1 MTERTGPRL
10 PQVRG
15 GRAGEG
21 HEGVPSQLG
30 VIRVSGVGDVGH
42 LARERVLTMPRA
54 RRLAST
60 VVVAALAVTGL
71 AACNR
76 APSVAAYI
84 GNAKAVTEDQVQR
97 VYNDAQAKFT
107 AVAGGTKTLP
117 VTRQEIVD
125 ELLGVDVLREIAKQ
139 RGVPAT
145 AIPADTFVKYL
156 GLPADAEYT
165 KLYTELQGLVD
176 AIGQRTTAV
185 QPTEADL
192 RDIYNRLK
200 GAGAQNTYEQFTAG
214 LSAAAR
220 QQIAKPLGLRND
232 LRAESANLHITV
244 NPRYTTPTVP
254 VFIIV
259 DGNGALLA
267 LVDVALGGSASAPV
281 TDLP

>member
-1 MTERTGPRL
+1 
-10 PQVRG
+10 
-15 GRAGEG
+15 
-21 HEGVPSQLG
+21 
-30 VIRVSGVGDVGH
+30 
-42 LARERVLTMPRA
+42 MPRA

-60 VVVAALAVTGL
+60 AVVAALAVTGL

-84 GNAKAVTEDQVQR
+84 GNAKAVTEDQVQG
-97 VYNDAQAKFT
+97 VYDNAQAKFVSDGKT
-107 AVAGGTKTLP
+107 TLP

-125 ELLGVDVLREIAKQ
+125 ELLGLDVMREIAKQ

-176 AIGQRTTAV
+176 AIGQQATAV

-200 GAGAQNTYEQFTAG
+200 AAGAQDTYEQFTAG
-214 LSAAAR
+214 LTAAAR
-220 QQIAKPLGLRND
+220 QQIAKPLGLRDD
-232 LRAESANLHITV
+232 LRAETAKLHITV

-254 VFIIV
+254 IFVIE
-259 DGNGALLA
+259 DPNGGLLA
-267 LVDVALGGSASAPV
+267 LVDVAIGSGSASAPV